1 MSKYAITA
9 GVQDSPVKTV
19 LYGPEGI
26 GKSTFASH
34 FPDPV
39 FIDTEGGT
47 KRLNVKRLPQP
58 TSWAMLLDEVA
69 EVRKGSIPCGTLV
82 IDTADW
88 AERLAIDAVCAKAK
102 VDGLEGFG
110 YGKGYT
116 YLKEEF
122 GKLLDALEEV
132 LNTGHNVLILAH
144 AAITKFEQP
153 DAAGSYD
160 RWTMKTTKQVEP
172 LIREWCD
179 MLLFVNYQTVVEKS
193 GSAPNAK
200 NKVTGGR
207 RVMYT
212 THHPCWDAKNRFG
225 LPDEM
230 PFDYAGIAACIPGT
244 TPAPAPQP
252 EPRPQP
258 EADILPSPQAQP
270 EPPKPEVAR
279 EEVPKA
285 MLTPELMSK
294 GIPQKLAELMSYNNV
309 TIEEYK
315 AVVAKCGFYTVDT
328 PFSAYD
334 PDFFDFCATP
344 EQWSKLL
351 QHVLDSRDL
360 PF

>member
-153 DAAGSYD
+153 DAAGIQKIFLFADGRLCAIRLVRLVAHCCSSSPF
-160 RWTMKTTKQVEP
+160 W
-172 LIREWCD
+172 LIQFHSFFACSTQ
-179 MLLFVNYQTVVEKS
+179 LSAVFFSTVDS
-193 GSAPNAK
+193 LGIISSM
-200 NKVTGGR
+200 R
-207 RVMYT
+207 RVYRL
-212 THHPCWDAKNRFG
+212 WR
-225 LPDEM
+225 
-230 PFDYAGIAACIPGT
+230 
-244 TPAPAPQP
+244 
-252 EPRPQP
+252 
-258 EADILPSPQAQP
+258 
-270 EPPKPEVAR
+270 
-279 EEVPKA
+279 
-285 MLTPELMSK
+285 SK
-294 GIPQKLAELMSYNNV
+294 
-309 TIEEYK
+309 
-315 AVVAKCGFYTVDT
+315 
-328 PFSAYD
+328 
-334 PDFFDFCATP
+334 
-344 EQWSKLL
+344 
-351 QHVLDSRDL
+351 
-360 PF
+360 